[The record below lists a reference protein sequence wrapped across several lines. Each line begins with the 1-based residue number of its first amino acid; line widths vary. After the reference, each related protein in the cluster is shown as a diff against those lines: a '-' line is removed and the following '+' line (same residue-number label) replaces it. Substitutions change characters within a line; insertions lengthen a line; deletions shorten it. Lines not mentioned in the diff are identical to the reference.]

1 MYTQP
6 QNIHISVIQRQGAKP
21 IDGGSYGEFY
31 APYASR
37 LRRLDG
43 CFGQFVNFLKMRGIY
58 DNSVVAFTADHGDS
72 LGEQGRWGH
81 AYSLAPEIVRIPLL
95 IHLPP
100 SLQRLH
106 YDPNGVAFSTD
117 LTPSLY
123 YMLGHPPSLH
133 NEIFGK
139 PLFTETTE
147 EQALWHQDNYMIAAS
162 YAAVYGILSGEGKS
176 LFVADGVNEQ
186 DSYWE
191 MDNKTGHS
199 TFASGRAQEKGQK
212 LIREGITSINELY
225 KFRPGAQ

>member
-1 MYTQP
+1 M
-6 QNIHISVIQRQGAKP
+6 
-21 IDGGSYGEFY
+21 
-31 APYASR
+31 
-37 LRRLDG
+37 
-43 CFGQFVNFLKMRGIY
+43 Y

-95 IHLPP
+95 IHLPA

-106 YDPNGVAFSTD
+106 YDPDSVAFSTD

-147 EQALWHQDNYMIAAS
+147 EQALWHRDNYMIAAS
-162 YAAVYGILSGEGKS
+162 YAAVYGILSSEGKS

-199 TFASGRAQEKGQK
+199 AFASGRAQEKGQK
-212 LIREGITSINELY
+212 LIREGITRINELY
-225 KFRPGAQ
+225 KFRPGVQ